1 MFIGSYEHL
10 LKIKATNKLITINS
24 KTLKEFHRLDLNILV
39 NSHNRETRINR
50 FSWETQSD
58 D

>member
-24 KTLKEFHRLDLNILV
+24 KTLEEFHRLDVNVFV
-39 NSHNRETRINR
+39 NSHNRETRINC
-50 FSWETQSD
+50 FSWVTQSD

>member
-10 LKIKATNKLITINS
+10 LKIKATNKLTTINS
-24 KTLKEFHRLDLNILV
+24 KTLEEFHHLDVNIFV
-39 NSHNRETRINR
+39 NSHNRETRINC

>member
-24 KTLKEFHRLDLNILV
+24 KIVEEFHRLDLNIFV
-39 NSHNRETRINR
+39 NSHNRETRIN
-50 FSWETQSD
+50 F
-58 D
+58 

>member
-1 MFIGSYEHL
+1 MFIGSYEHF

-24 KTLKEFHRLDLNILV
+24 KTLEEFHRLDVNVFV
-39 NSHNRETRINR
+39 NSHNRETRINC